1 MTRAASA
8 LPDIR
13 PPGGRRALPPEAVR
27 RHLQAEAALR
37 GERVAA
43 RARKVVTRECAKDG
57 SHAALVLPDAHHPH
71 ADPACMAIAERVAGL
86 VRPRRIVILG
96 DWLECAAF
104 TAHPPRSIAEEALHA
119 YSVEIDQCA
128 ASIDRIVAAAGGIGP
143 GAVEEVAYI
152 EGNHEA
158 HVERECIRLGAIGRA
173 VHDMISPRRLLSRG
187 RPWLKWTPYVEH
199 YAQDRRPP
207 AHLRGG
213 GMPHYKIA
221 SDLWA
226 IHGWTT
232 ATHAAAKHLQMA
244 GTVSIVHGH
253 THRQQS
259 VTGRCLETGRLVKA
273 WSPGC
278 LSDLQP
284 AWHHTSPSQWAHG
297 ISVVYLEDKCRQVR
311 HPKWTDYTITID
323 RGECVL
329 PAGTSVRA

>member
-1 MTRAASA
+1 M
-8 LPDIR
+8 PV
-13 PPGGRRALPPEAVR
+13 EAVR
-27 RHLQAEAALR
+27 RHLEAEAAIQAQ
-37 GERVAA
+37 RVAS
-43 RARKVVTRECAKDG
+43 RASKVTARECAKAG
-57 SHAALVLPDAHHPH
+57 SHAVLILPDAHHPH
-71 ADPACMAIAERVAGL
+71 ADPECMAIVERVAAL

-119 YSVEIDQCA
+119 YSVEIDSCA
-128 ASIDRIVAAAGGIGP
+128 ASIDRIVKAAGGVGP
-143 GAVEEVAYI
+143 GGVEEVAYV

-173 VHDMISPRRLLSRG
+173 VQDLISPRRLLTRG

-199 YAQDRRPP
+199 YAQGRRPP

-221 SDLWA
+221 RDLWA
-226 IHGWTT
+226 IHGWST
-232 ATHAAAKHLQMA
+232 ATHAAAKHLDMA
-244 GTVSIVHGH
+244 RSVSIVHGH

-259 VTGRCLETGRLVKA
+259 VTRRCLENGRIVKA

-284 AWHHTSPSQWAHG
+284 AWAHTAPTDWVWGVSIAFCANDCLTAENP
-297 ISVVYLEDKCRQVR
+297 R
-311 HPKWTDYTITID
+311 WTDYTVTIN

-329 PAGTSVRA
+329 PGGTSVRA